1 MPNEICLK
9 TYSITR
15 INAKW
20 IQDLNAKNKT
30 RTLLKG
36 NMLNSFIICS
46 GESLSNHDSKAGS
59 NKKKKNNKFKY
70 IKNFLMS
77 NKIAP

>member
-20 IQDLNAKNKT
+20 IQDLNVKNKT

-46 GESLSNHDSKAGS
+46 GESLSNYDSKAGS
-59 NKKKKNNKFKY
+59 NKKKKIINLNALKTFY
-70 IKNFLMS
+70 
-77 NKIAP
+77 

>member
-20 IQDLNAKNKT
+20 IQDLNVKNKT
-30 RTLLKG
+30 RTSLKG

-46 GESLSNHDSKAGS
+46 GESLSNYDSKAGC
-59 NKKKKNNKFKY
+59 NKKKKIINLNALKTFY
-70 IKNFLMS
+70 
-77 NKIAP
+77 

>member
-1 MPNEICLK
+1 MPNEIWLK

-20 IQDLNAKNKT
+20 IQDLNVKNKT
-30 RTLLKG
+30 RILLKG

-46 GESLSNHDSKAGS
+46 GESLSNYDSEAGS
-59 NKKKKNNKFKY
+59 NKKKKIINLNTLKTFYWVTK
-70 IKNFLMS
+70 
-77 NKIAP
+77 